1 MLVSVI
7 IPYYKKQKFINKTI
21 YSVLNQT
28 YSNFEIII
36 VNDEPGHFSKKYFKF
51 TKKDKRIKIISNH
64 KNIGAGLSRIKQLNY
79 QKENILL
86 LLIVMICGKK

>member
-36 VNDEPGHFSKKYFKF
+36 VNDEPGHFQKNTFKF
-51 TKKDKRIKIISNH
+51 TKKINALK
-64 KNIGAGLSRIKQLNY
+64 
-79 QKENILL
+79 
-86 LLIVMICGKK
+86 

>member
-28 YSNFEIII
+28 YRNFEIII
-36 VNDEPGHFSKKYFKF
+36 INDEPGFFSKKIL
-51 TKKDKRIKIISNH
+51 TSSKKKTIELK
-64 KNIGAGLSRIKQLNY
+64 L
-79 QKENILL
+79 
-86 LLIVMICGKK
+86 

>member
-1 MLVSVI
+1 MLVSII

-28 YSNFEIII
+28 YRNFEIII
-36 VNDEPGHFSKKYFKF
+36 VNDEPGHFQKNTYNF
-51 TKKDKRIKIISNH
+51 TKKDKRIKIISNY
-64 KNIGAGLSRIKQLNY
+64 KNIGAGLSRNKAIKY